1 MEKAI
6 KEFESQLKD
15 LATKFYEQTGAKCVD
30 INIRISPF
38 EESHKIGLEFYGG
51 ENRDCQKAP
60 GGCCHD

>member
-6 KEFESQLKD
+6 KEFESQLKY
-15 LATKFYEQTGAKCVD
+15 LATKFYEQTGANCVD
-30 INIRISPF
+30 INIRVSPF
-38 EESHKIGLEFYGG
+38 EVSHKFGLEFFGD